1 MSRQCPRKKTMIEKK
16 NVKKRL
22 TDKNGCILIHDTEID
37 DSEYILISLYNCD
50 TELEKLNILEELLSL
65 LNNLELKAGEHINF
79 SGGFNLYFNI
89 SLDAKDFSAMLKKCS
104 LSKIIEIKE
113 LLDVCNICVKGNLK
127 LNILVLGSN
136 IILTMSNKYWTIF
149 FLL

>member
-1 MSRQCPRKKTMIEKK
+1 MK

-22 TDKNGCILIHDTEID
+22 TDKNGCILIHD
-37 DSEYILISLYNCD
+37 DSEYILISSYNCN
-50 TELEKLNILEELLSL
+50 TELEKLNTLEELLSL
-65 LNNLELKAGEHINF
+65 LNNLKLKTGEHINF

-89 SLDAKDFSAMLKKCS
+89 SSDAKSFSAMLKKCS

-113 LLDVCNICVKGNLK
+113 LLDVCNIWIKGNLK

-136 IILTMSNKYWTIF
+136 NILTMSNEYWTIF
-149 FLL
+149 FLS